1 MSLNRFPHA
10 FAEPARA
17 RVSGKEERNVLD
29 EFIGTTGY
37 ATQTELSGQSLGPM
51 EMRSRGT
58 TVSTPFWR
66 SGPRC
71 GGVPVVESVA
81 VRVSASVQPPDRTD
95 SKRTRAFVT
104 YACAIDSLATL
115 AALYGF

>member
-37 ATQTELSGQSLGPM
+37 ATQTELSGLTRTDGDALTRHNCLHSVLEVRTQV
-51 EMRSRGT
+51 RRGT
-58 TVSTPFWR
+58 
-66 SGPRC
+66 RC
-71 GGVPVVESVA
+71 G
-81 VRVSASVQPPDRTD
+81 VRRRACFCLCSA
-95 SKRTRAFVT
+95 A
-104 YACAIDSLATL
+104 
-115 AALYGF
+115 